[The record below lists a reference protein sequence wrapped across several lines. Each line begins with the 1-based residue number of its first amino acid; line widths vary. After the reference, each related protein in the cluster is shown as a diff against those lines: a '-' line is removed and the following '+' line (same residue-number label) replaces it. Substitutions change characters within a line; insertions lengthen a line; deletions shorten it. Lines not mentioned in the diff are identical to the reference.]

1 MVFSYIQNET
11 DLLYGEA
18 LTSIVELRDKP
29 KLTIKKGNEI
39 RGTLELSQLQVVEV
53 PSFLDY
59 LRSGWSI
66 NMSVAIDFTASNG
79 EIYSHSS
86 LHK

>member
-39 RGTLELSQLQVVEV
+39 RGTLELS
-53 PSFLDY
+53 
-59 LRSGWSI
+59 
-66 NMSVAIDFTASNG
+66 
-79 EIYSHSS
+79 
-86 LHK
+86 